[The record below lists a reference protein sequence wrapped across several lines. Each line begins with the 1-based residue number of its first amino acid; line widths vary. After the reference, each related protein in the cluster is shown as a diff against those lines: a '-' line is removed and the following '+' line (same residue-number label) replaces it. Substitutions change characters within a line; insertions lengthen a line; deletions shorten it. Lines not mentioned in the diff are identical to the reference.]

1 MERFLKEC
9 LQEFQYSLAN
19 QLYKLLTRKMSQIV
33 DEKFVLSKDSSDVAI
48 GAVITQENKVVPQK

>member
-1 MERFLKEC
+1 
-9 LQEFQYSLAN
+9 
-19 QLYKLLTRKMSQIV
+19 MSQIV